1 MSVRLEERPI
11 VRRRV
16 LSIETLRTLVNRTI
30 GARAQCRGILIRRI
44 IVVEPDLSGC
54 NWQAEWPII
63 RPANMEPCRTQ
74 LRGMIE
80 ELRARYN
87 VEL

>member
-1 MSVRLEERPI
+1 MSVTLEERPI

-16 LSIETLRTLVNRTI
+16 LYIEALRALVNRTI
-30 GARAQCRGILIRRI
+30 GALAECRGILIRRI
-44 IVVEPDLSGC
+44 IVIEPDPSGC

-63 RPANMEPCRTQ
+63 RPANVEPCRTQ
-74 LRGMIE
+74 LRGLIE